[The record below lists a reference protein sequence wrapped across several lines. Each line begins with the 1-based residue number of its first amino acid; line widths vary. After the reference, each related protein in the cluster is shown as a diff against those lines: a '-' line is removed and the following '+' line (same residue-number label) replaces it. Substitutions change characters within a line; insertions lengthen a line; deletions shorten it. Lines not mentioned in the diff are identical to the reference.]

1 MIAGESGN
9 LGRVVRKKSTGRR
22 AWDDRDSGP
31 NYMVYSRAAP
41 ASSVGQRL

>member
-22 AWDDRDSGP
+22 AR
-31 NYMVYSRAAP
+31 VTTAIR
-41 ASSVGQRL
+41 V